1 MVINL
6 SESSKLIHSK
16 GIIYYY
22 LSEFIPKEGREEGGG
37 GRSEKGNKEEGGG
50 KRGGGR
56 KPV

>member
-22 LSEFIPKEGREEGGG
+22 LSEFIPKEGREGGG